1 MGAILYLYSM
11 FPLEPCITSIKLI
24 TMVTSAQDVAA
35 RAGRLAYDKVLG
47 RALGGGYPN

>member
-1 MGAILYLYSM
+1 MGAISYLYSM
-11 FPLEPCITSIKLI
+11 FPLESYVTSIKPL

-47 RALGGGYPN
+47 RDPGGGYPN